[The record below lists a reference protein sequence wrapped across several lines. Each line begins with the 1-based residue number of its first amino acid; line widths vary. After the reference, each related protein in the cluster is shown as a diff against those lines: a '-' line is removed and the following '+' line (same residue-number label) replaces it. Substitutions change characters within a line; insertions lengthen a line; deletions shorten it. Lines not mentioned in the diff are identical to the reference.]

1 MDVDSPPVGSD
12 SAGCLE
18 ASACSTSLNWFC
30 LNAKGHRK

>member
-18 ASACSTSLNWFC
+18 ASASSASLNWFC
-30 LNAKGHRK
+30 KC